1 MMRANEL
8 VQYHEFSYSR
18 QLNLKF
24 RLLYKDESYERYS
37 VIGHQTINQAL
48 IPDGINVG
56 EVFQVRN
63 IDGSNSIAVW
73 IGTLL
78 DSLSI
83 LQLR

>member
-8 VQYHEFSYSR
+8 VQYHEFYYSR
-18 QLNLKF
+18 QRNLKF

-48 IPDGINVG
+48 IPDGINIG

-63 IDGSNSIAVW
+63 IDGSNSIVVW

-83 LQLR
+83 LQIR

>member
-1 MMRANEL
+1 MVHANAS
-8 VQYHEFSYSR
+8 VQYSEFSYSR
-18 QLNLKF
+18 HLHIKF
-24 RLLYKDESYERYS
+24 RLLYKDESYEQYS

-63 IDGSNSIAVW
+63 TDGTNSIAVW

-83 LQLR
+83 LQPR